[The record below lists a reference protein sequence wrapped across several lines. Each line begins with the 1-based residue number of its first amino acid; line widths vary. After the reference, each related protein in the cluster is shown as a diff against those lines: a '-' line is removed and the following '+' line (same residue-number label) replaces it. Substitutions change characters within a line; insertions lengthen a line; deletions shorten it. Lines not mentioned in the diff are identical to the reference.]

1 MKNRKSILALAVVA
15 LVLVLGVGYAVV
27 SSTTLTIN
35 NATATAK
42 DTELKVV
49 YDGVNSGTTTGENGK
64 VTAISSPNDSKTA
77 TFEITDLVLNE
88 IVSAE
93 FEIKNKETDV
103 NASIA
108 VPTITNNKSTYFQ
121 VKVYYQTS
129 GGSYTEWTGAQTLN
143 AQATA
148 KVKVEVKLIKTP
160 IESTDSTATI
170 SVSYVAS
177 PTA

>member
-1 MKNRKSILALAVVA
+1 MKNRKSIFALAIVA

-27 SSTTLTIN
+27 SSQTLKIN
-35 NATATAK
+35 NATAAAG
-42 DTELKVV
+42 DTTLKVV
-49 YDGVNSGTTTGENGK
+49 YDGVNSGVTGK
-64 VTAISSPNDSKTA
+64 VTAISSADNATTA
-77 TFEITDLVLNE
+77 TFTIENMILNE
-88 IVSAE
+88 TVSTE

-108 VPTITNNKSTYFQ
+108 VPTVTNSKGEFFE

-148 KVKVEVKLIKTP
+148 KVRVDVKLIKTP
-160 IESTDSTATI
+160 VQTEDSTTTI
-170 SVSYVAS
+170 NVTYVAS
-177 PTA
+177 PAA